1 MLKQVNS
8 AQALAIEHAF
18 GPVQVL
24 AGPGSGKTLTT
35 IRRIRH
41 LICHHGISP
50 DKILVITFTKAA
62 AAEMEQRF
70 LSLTKGAY
78 KEVVFGTFHSVYFQI
93 LKQSEY
99 MTGKLSLA
107 SPSDKIRYLTH
118 ILKMQGVHETDRES
132 MELLLETIGKIKNK
146 QPKKNGR
153 NASDD
158 KKNTSGNRKTIP
170 NNKKADVKYER
181 IETEHEEYV
190 EIKGGENPIE
200 INTAVVYMEY
210 CQLMREENKL
220 DFDDMI
226 LLCDKLLEEN
236 KAVLAFWQQRFSHIL
251 VDEFQDIGNL
261 QYRVVKRLA
270 QPEDNLFVVGDDD
283 QSIYGFRG
291 AGPHIMKQFLEDY
304 PEAIQITLDTN
315 YRSTKNIVDAASL
328 LISDNKNRLVKEL
341 KAAGE
346 KGEKVSILSFSTREE
361 EYNHLIISLKE
372 LSAKELSHTA
382 VIFRSNAQAA
392 ALAKVLSKEK
402 IPFYIKSHMKN
413 IFEQEPAKDIL
424 AYLRFAND
432 CCHGKEGQGERK
444 DLLRI
449 MNKPC
454 RYIHRSALTE
464 ERVSKK
470 MLLDYYNENSCMQE
484 IINRL
489 FTNLEKTASL
499 SPYAAINYIRKIIG
513 YDKCMPKTTEIL
525 DEIQRTAKGYKRLE
539 DWLCYISEY
548 SESMMRINSKN
559 SKNSGIPKSESE
571 AAVKLITMHAS
582 KGLQYSTVFLPD
594 ISQSVIPGRK
604 AVTQELIEEERR
616 LLYVA
621 MTRAEHKLLILYYGK
636 PSPFI
641 EKLLKRLS

>member
-118 ILKMQGVHETDRES
+118 ILKMQGVHEADRES
-132 MELLLETIGKIKNK
+132 MELLLEKISKLKNR
-146 QPKKNGR
+146 QPNKNDR
-153 NASDD
+153 NASDN
-158 KKNTSGNRKTIP
+158 KKNTLGNRKAIP
-170 NNKKADVKYER
+170 NNRKADVKYER
-181 IETEHEEYV
+181 IETEHKEYV

-200 INTAVVYMEY
+200 INTVLVYTEY

-236 KAVLAFWQQRFSHIL
+236 KAALAFWQQRFSHIL

-270 QPEDNLFVVGDDD
+270 QPENNLFVVGDDD

-315 YRSTKNIVDAASL
+315 YRSTENIVNAASF
-328 LISDNKNRLVKEL
+328 LISDNKSRLVKKL

-444 DLLRI
+444 DLVRI

-454 RYIHRSALTE
+454 RYIHRRALTE
-464 ERVSKK
+464 EHVSKK
-470 MLLDYYNENSCMQE
+470 MLLDYYNENSCMKE
-484 IINRL
+484 IINHF

-499 SPYAAINYIRKIIG
+499 SPYPAINYIRKIIG
-513 YDKCMPKTTEIL
+513 YDKCMPKAAETL
-525 DEIQRTAKGYKRLE
+525 DEIQQTAKGYKRLE
-539 DWLCYISEY
+539 DWLCYITEY
-548 SESMMRINSKN
+548 SENTTRINSKN
-559 SKNSGIPKSESE
+559 GNISKSESE
-571 AAVKLITMHAS
+571 TAVKLITMHAS
-582 KGLQYSTVFLPD
+582 KGLQYGTVFLPD

-604 AVTQELIEEERR
+604 AVTQELVEEERR

-621 MTRAEHKLLILYYGK
+621 MTRAEHKLEISYYGK
-636 PSPFI
+636 PSSFI
-641 EKLLKRLS
+641 EGLIKKLS

>member
-1 MLKQVNS
+1 MPEQVNS

-62 AAEMEQRF
+62 ATEMEQRF
-70 LSLTKGAY
+70 LSLTKGVY

-93 LKQSEY
+93 LKQSEH

-107 SPSDKIRYLTH
+107 SPADKIRYLTH
-118 ILKMQGVHETDRES
+118 ILKMQGVHEADREFID
-132 MELLLETIGKIKNK
+132 LLLETISKIKNK
-146 QPKKNGR
+146 
-153 NASDD
+153 
-158 KKNTSGNRKTIP
+158 
-170 NNKKADVKYER
+170 
-181 IETEHEEYV
+181 HEEYKV
-190 EIKGGENPIE
+190 EIEGGENRIE
-200 INTAVVYMEY
+200 INVALVYTEY

-236 KAVLAFWQQRFSHIL
+236 KAVLAFWQQRFTHIL

-270 QPEDNLFVVGDDD
+270 QPENNLFVVGDDD

-291 AGPHIMKQFLEDY
+291 AGSHIMKQFLEDY
-304 PEAIQITLDTN
+304 PKTMQITLDTN
-315 YRSTKNIVDAASL
+315 YRSTANIVDAASF

-346 KGEKVSILSFSTREE
+346 EGEKVSILPFSTKEE
-361 EYNHLIISLKE
+361 EYNHLITSLKE
-372 LSAKELSHTA
+372 LSVKELSHTA

-392 ALAKVLSKEK
+392 ALAKALSKEN
-402 IPFYIKSHMKN
+402 IPFYIKSHIIN
-413 IFEQEPAKDIL
+413 IFEQEPARDIL

-432 CCHGKEGQGERK
+432 CCHGRERQGERK

-454 RYIHRSALTE
+454 RYIHRRALME

-499 SPYAAINYIRKIIG
+499 CPYLAINYIRKIIG
-513 YDKCMPKTTEIL
+513 YDKCMPKAEEIL
-525 DEIQRTAKGYKRLE
+525 DEIQQTAKGYKRLE
-539 DWLCYISEY
+539 DWFCYISQY

-559 SKNSGIPKSESE
+559 SSIPKGESGE
-571 AAVKLITMHAS
+571 AVKLITMHAS
-582 KGLQYSTVFLPD
+582 KGLQYGTVFLPD
-594 ISQSVIPGRK
+594 ISQSVIPGKK
-604 AVTQELIEEERR
+604 AVTQELVEEERR

-621 MTRAEHKLLILYYGK
+621 MTRAEHKLEISYYGK

-641 EKLLKRLS
+641 EKLIKKLS

>member
-118 ILKMQGVHETDRES
+118 ILKMQGVHEADRES
-132 MELLLETIGKIKNK
+132 MELLLEKISKLKNR
-146 QPKKNGR
+146 QPNKNDR
-153 NASDD
+153 NASDN
-158 KKNTSGNRKTIP
+158 KKNTLGNRKAIP
-170 NNKKADVKYER
+170 NNRKADVKYER
-181 IETEHEEYV
+181 IETEHKEYV

-200 INTAVVYMEY
+200 INTALVYTEY

-236 KAVLAFWQQRFSHIL
+236 KAALAFWQQRFSHIL

-270 QPEDNLFVVGDDD
+270 QPENNLFVVGDDD

-315 YRSTKNIVDAASL
+315 YRSTENIVNAASF
-328 LISDNKNRLVKEL
+328 LISDNKSRLVKKL

-432 CCHGKEGQGERK
+432 CCHGKDGQGERK
-444 DLLRI
+444 DLVRI

-454 RYIHRSALTE
+454 RYIHRRALTE
-464 ERVSKK
+464 EHVSKK
-470 MLLDYYNENSCMQE
+470 MLLDYYNENSCMKE
-484 IINRL
+484 IINHF

-499 SPYAAINYIRKIIG
+499 SPYPAINYIRKIVG
-513 YDKCMPKTTEIL
+513 YDKCVPKAAEIL
-525 DEIQRTAKGYKRLE
+525 DEIQQTAKGYKRLE
-539 DWLCYISEY
+539 DWLCYITEY
-548 SESMMRINSKN
+548 SENTTRINSKN
-559 SKNSGIPKSESE
+559 GNISKSESE
-571 AAVKLITMHAS
+571 TAVKLITMHAS
-582 KGLQYSTVFLPD
+582 KGLQYGTVFLPD

-604 AVTQELIEEERR
+604 AVTQELVEEERR

-621 MTRAEHKLLILYYGK
+621 MTRAEHKLEISYYGK
-636 PSPFI
+636 PSSFI
-641 EKLLKRLS
+641 EGLIKKLS

>member
-118 ILKMQGVHETDRES
+118 ILKMQGVHEADRES
-132 MELLLETIGKIKNK
+132 MELLLEKISKLKNR
-146 QPKKNGR
+146 QPNKNDR
-153 NASDD
+153 NASDN
-158 KKNTSGNRKTIP
+158 KKNTLGNRKAIP
-170 NNKKADVKYER
+170 NNRKADVKYER
-181 IETEHEEYV
+181 IETEHKEYV

-200 INTAVVYMEY
+200 INTVLVYTEY

-236 KAVLAFWQQRFSHIL
+236 KAALAFWQQRFSHIL

-270 QPEDNLFVVGDDD
+270 QPENNLFVVGDDD

-315 YRSTKNIVDAASL
+315 YRSTENIVNAASF
-328 LISDNKNRLVKEL
+328 LISDNKSRLVKKL

-444 DLLRI
+444 DLVRI

-454 RYIHRSALTE
+454 RYIHRRALTE
-464 ERVSKK
+464 EHVSKK
-470 MLLDYYNENSCMQE
+470 MLLDYYNENSCMKE
-484 IINRL
+484 IINHF

-499 SPYAAINYIRKIIG
+499 SPYPAINYIRKIIG
-513 YDKCMPKTTEIL
+513 YDKCMPKAAETL
-525 DEIQRTAKGYKRLE
+525 DEIQQTAKGYKRLE
-539 DWLCYISEY
+539 DWLCYITEY
-548 SESMMRINSKN
+548 SENTTRINSKN
-559 SKNSGIPKSESE
+559 GNISKSESE
-571 AAVKLITMHAS
+571 TAVKLITMHAS